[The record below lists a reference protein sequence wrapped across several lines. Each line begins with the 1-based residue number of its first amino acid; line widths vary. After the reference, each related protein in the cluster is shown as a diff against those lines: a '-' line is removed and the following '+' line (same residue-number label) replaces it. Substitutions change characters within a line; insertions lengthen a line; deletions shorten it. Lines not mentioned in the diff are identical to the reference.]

1 MFKLACKLFMA
12 ATLLGSTVAKAEDEP
27 SAGAH
32 VIIAGDTGGN
42 IVKYALQ
49 AAAYKSSRAT
59 LLVNGNCDSAC
70 TIYLSLPA
78 HQICVTPSANFR
90 FHAPMAANKRAAL
103 AAHNFVRG
111 KYPKWVTTWIDSNGG
126 LTAKLITMDFEYA
139 RKHLPV
145 CDVQTAAK

>member
-1 MFKLACKLFMA
+1 MYKLACKLFMA
-12 ATLLGSTVAKAEDEP
+12 ATLLGCTVAKAAEDLDT
-27 SAGAH
+27 GVQ

-49 AAAYKSSRAT
+49 AAAYKSARST
-59 LLVNGNCDSAC
+59 LQVNGNCDSAC

-78 HQICVTPSANFR
+78 NQICVTPTANFR

-103 AAHNFVRG
+103 AAHDFVRG
-111 KYPKWVTTWIDSNGG
+111 KYPKWVTAWIDSNGG
-126 LTAKLITMDFEYA
+126 LTAKLITMDFAYA